1 MMTVLGRPQKNFTLN
16 DMFVVKHT
24 YNAIYIA
31 LGGGSARSDQFTF
44 FDTYLANFGGGYV
57 VYPAANT
64 FVDLVN
70 ISGSGYFMFA
80 VSGTSYPN
88 TTVNTLRVTID
99 GETREISGGTVNNDE
114 RNIWSFA
121 PIMTNGASDL
131 LSSPA
136 MVGNYSFTN
145 SERIPRAFGRT
156 PYLPGPSLGKE
167 CGMRFESQCH
177 VELKTTAFYFNQSGY
192 NRAGAGVFLDQT

>member
-1 MMTVLGRPQKNFTLN
+1 MTVLGRPQKNFTLN
-16 DMFVVKHT
+16 DMFVVRHT
-24 YNAIYIA
+24 YNAIYI
-31 LGGGSARSDQFTF
+31 LYGTGSATTSQAQFYS
-44 FDTYLANFGGGYV
+44 TYLDNFGGGYV
-57 VYPAANT
+57 QYPAANT

-70 ISGSGYFMFA
+70 ISGSGYLMFA
-80 VSGTSYPN
+80 VSGTSYPG

-99 GETREISGGTVNNDE
+99 GETREISGGTAANNE

-131 LSSPA
+131 YSSPA
-136 MVGNYSFTN
+136 MLGNYSFTN
-145 SERIPRAFGRT
+145 SESIPRAFGRA
-156 PYLPGPSLGKE
+156 PYLPGPSHGKE

-177 VELKTTAFYFNQSGY
+177 VELKTTSLYYNSVPY

>member
-1 MMTVLGRPQKNFTLN
+1 MTVLGRPQKNFTLN

-24 YNAIYIA
+24 YNAIYILA
-31 LGGGSARSDQFTF
+31 GGSSPNSAQAQFYS
-44 FDTYLANFGGGYV
+44 TYLDNFGGGHV
-57 VYPAANT
+57 ISPTANT

-70 ISGSGYFMFA
+70 ISGSGYLMFA
-80 VSGTSYPN
+80 ISGTSYPG

-99 GETREISGGTVNNDE
+99 GETREISGGTANNAE

-131 LSSPA
+131 YTSPA
-136 MVGNYSFTN
+136 MLGNYNFAN
-145 SERIPRAFGRT
+145 SERIPRAFGRA

-167 CGMRFESQCH
+167 SGMRFESQCR
-177 VELKTTAFYFNQSGY
+177 VEIKTTAGYYSTTAY
-192 NRAGAGVFLDQT
+192 NRAGAGVFLDQA